1 MKRMDTRMLEAL
13 AVASQ
18 LGFMLGAAV
27 VVGVLGGS
35 FLDRQFGTSP
45 TFLVI
50 GSLLGM
56 VVGIYT
62 AWRTAAFILGKLGKR
77 RNERTEDR

>member
-1 MKRMDTRMLEAL
+1 MAL
-13 AVASQ
+13 
-18 LGFMLGAAV
+18 
-27 VVGVLGGS
+27 
-35 FLDRQFGTSP
+35 P

-62 AWRTAAFILGKLGKR
+62 AWRTAAFILGKVQKQR
-77 RNERTEDR
+77 DKTEDR